1 MSNECR
7 TVRFNAVLLRR
18 RLRRGLELI
27 IVPIAVM
34 LIWTIAAGNQWVHP
48 YLLPSPARVY
58 RAAVTVLVSG
68 SLVTHLWVSLLR
80 VVSGFVVTLSL
91 AVPLS
96 FLIHALPSVKRLLR
110 FPLEFLRAVPPLAA
124 IPLLI
129 LWFGIGE
136 ASKTAVIVMASF
148 FPVFLSLLGGLNS
161 VGASWRELA
170 RSLHLNV
177 ADFVRFVLFPASMPS
192 FLTGVQLGLS
202 YCWRALMGA
211 EMIAAASGLGYMI
224 LDSQEM
230 GRVDRV
236 FVGILSLGLCG
247 IILDKGLIKAFNAL
261 VPWTDLEADQS
272 W

>member
-1 MSNECR
+1 VSAEVSTPR
-7 TVRFNAVLLRR
+7 AGVQPVRQKLYRSVELL
-18 RLRRGLELI
+18 
-27 IVPIAVM
+27 IVPIVVLIVWTVAVR
-34 LIWTIAAGNQWVHP
+34 NEWVHP
-48 YLLPSPARVY
+48 YLLPTPVRVF
-58 RAAVTVLVSG
+58 RAAVTMMVSG
-68 SLVTHLWVSLLR
+68 SLLTHLWVSLLR

-96 FLIHALPSVKRLLR
+96 FIIHALPRVKRLLR
-110 FPLEFLRAVPPLAA
+110 FPLEFLRSVPPLAA

-161 VGASWRELA
+161 VGENWRELA
-170 RSLHLNV
+170 RSLQLNTI
-177 ADFVRFVLFPASMPS
+177 DFVRYVLFPASLPS

-224 LDSQEM
+224 LDSQQM

-236 FVGILSLGLCG
+236 FVGIVTLGLCG
-247 IILDKGLIKAFNAL
+247 IALDKGLMKAFNAL
-261 VPWTDLEADQS
+261 VPWTDLEADQR

>member
-1 MSNECR
+1 MSNGGR
-7 TVRFNAVLLRR
+7 SLLVNAVWLRGK
-18 RLRRGLELI
+18 LRRGIELV
-27 IVPIAVM
+27 IVSTAVV
-34 LIWTIAAGNQWVHP
+34 LFWAIAAKKEWVHP
-48 YLLPSPARVY
+48 YLLPSPDRVF
-58 RAAVTVLVSG
+58 RTAVMMVASG
-68 SLVTHLWVSLLR
+68 NLLTHLWTSLLR
-80 VVSGFVVTLSL
+80 VLSGFAVTLSM

-161 VGASWRELA
+161 VGTNWRELA
-170 RSLHLNV
+170 RSLHLS
-177 ADFVRFVLFPASMPS
+177 APDFVRFVLFPASLPS

-236 FVGILSLGLCG
+236 FVGIVSLGLCG
-247 IILDKGLIKAFNAL
+247 IILDRGLMKTFNAMI
-261 VPWTDLEADQS
+261 PWTDLEADQS